1 MIARLRG
8 LVVQRSLQSVILDVG
23 GVGFELAVPLSTSE
37 KVEEGKEAELLTH
50 LHVRED
56 ALQLYG
62 FRTAEEKELFLQLIG
77 VSGIGPKIALN
88 LLSAKGVSTLREAI
102 ANGDVGVL
110 TSITGVGRKMAERII
125 VDLREK
131 MGKPRAAQVGVPGLV
146 GTAALERHEEAVLA
160 LVSLGFQRQTAE
172 KAVHAAEKS
181 LGTEANVE
189 EVVREAL
196 KRV

>member
-8 LVVQRSLQSVILDVG
+8 LVVQRSLQFVVLDVG

-37 KVEEGKEAELLTH
+37 KIEEGREAELLTH

-56 ALQLYG
+56 ALQLFG
-62 FRTAEEKELFLQLIG
+62 FGTAEEKQLFLQLIG

-102 ANGDVGVL
+102 ANGDVAVL

-131 MGKPRAAQVGVPGLV
+131 MGKPRLVQAGVPGL
-146 GTAALERHEEAVLA
+146 GTGAAAERHEEAVLA

-172 KAVHAAEKS
+172 KAVRSAEKN
-181 LGTEANVE
+181 LGAEAGVE

-196 KRV
+196 KQV

>member
-1 MIARLRG
+1 VIARLRG
-8 LVVQRSLQSVILDVG
+8 LVVQRSLQSVVLDVG

-131 MGKPRAAQVGVPGLV
+131 MGKPRAAQVGVPGLA

>member
-8 LVVQRSLQSVILDVG
+8 LVVQRSLQSVVLDVG

-37 KVEEGKEAELLTH
+37 KVEEGNEAELLTH

-62 FRTAEEKELFLQLIG
+62 FRTAEEKELFLLLIG

-88 LLSAKGVSTLREAI
+88 LLSAKGVPTLREAI

-131 MGKPRAAQVGVPGLV
+131 MGRPRVAQTGAPGAAGSP
-146 GTAALERHEEAVLA
+146 AAERHEEAVLA
-160 LVSLGFQRQTAE
+160 LTSLGFQRQAAE
-172 KAVHAAEKS
+172 KAVHAAERG
-181 LGTEANVE
+181 LGPEAGVE
-189 EVVREAL
+189 EIVREAL